1 MESQGGS
8 GFRGA
13 LARLRHAPLWVWLTV
28 LLTFG
33 LLVFAYLQYRKS
45 AANSS
50 ANGTSSA
57 ALGTVP
63 SAGSGQPLWSS
74 ADTSGMITGNGSD
87 MQAILAYIN
96 SLQTPN
102 PSPTATPT
110 TPPPVIAPGPSGGV
124 NPPTR
129 PTTVTTV
136 TFPAGTT
143 INDVLKKY
151 PGLSGAWLQSW
162 NKQANAN
169 WFSHP
174 WWQFPTTTK
183 LNIPQGSARSAA

>member
-1 MESQGGS
+1 MESQGGA

-45 AANSS
+45 QTSS
-50 ANGTSSA
+50 TGTSSA

-63 SAGSGQPLWSS
+63 GSGSGQPLWNT

-110 TPPPVIAPGPSGGV
+110 PTTTPPPPPPP
-124 NPPTR
+124 PPTTTGKA
-129 PTTVTTV
+129 PTQVTHV

-143 INDVLKKY
+143 VNDVLKKY
-151 PGLSGAWLQSW
+151 PGLSLTWLQAW
-162 NKQANAN
+162 NAQANQQ

-183 LNIPQGSARSAA
+183 LNIPHSAATSAA